1 MAKIIPKKT
10 IKKRQKPALK
20 PALKPAPKPAPE
32 SAPES
37 AAYPKLNIKEEKIDD
52 GPVDEKGNP
61 FPIKNPEGGDPTC
74 PGGYK
79 IDYDFDLWNDPI
91 NPLFRCITALKDP
104 TDGPA
109 EKMMKMANN
118 PSNNNINATTG
129 NMSGVG
135 GGRVRRDGPTSEK
148 IIHSRRRIRRTLR
161 RRRIRRTLRHR
172 HHYRGS
178 H

>member
-1 MAKIIPKKT
+1 MAKIKPRKT
-10 IKKRQKPALK
+10 IKKRQKPKSASKSASK
-20 PALKPAPKPAPE
+20 PASKPAP
-32 SAPES
+32 
-37 AAYPKLNIKEEKIDD
+37 PKLTIKEEKIDD

-61 FPIKNPEGGDPTC
+61 FPIENPEGGDPTC
-74 PGGYK
+74 TGGYK

-161 RRRIRRTLRHR
+161 HR

-178 H
+178 N